1 MTNKFY
7 YIWKFKNYQLIS
19 IFILGSIFLFS
30 CSGGNKII
38 SDRQVNSLKDSAFS
52 NYRNSNFESA
62 YGYYNLLLKTKSETR
77 NDIFYAAQTAA
88 FSGHYKR
95 SVELIDLMLKKY
107 KNQDAGKLVQLIID
121 SNWNYYS
128 SLKKEKKFKKV
139 NDLLETQ
146 KADTSFLDLS
156 RLVNNLF
163 IKDQNARKQYQKDPS
178 SENEFLLQKSDS
190 INHILVDSI
199 LNQYGFLSYKK
210 IGYKAN
216 SALAIL
222 YQHLDEKSFMDNF
235 YLIQKAH
242 KEEAI
247 LSPDYALILDRYL
260 VRSDKKQEY
269 GTQCYYDSL
278 KKSFLFKPI
287 RDLKNIEKRRWEMG
301 LDSLTTYAR
310 NNKILIE
317 EEK

>member
-1 MTNKFY
+1 LINRFY
-7 YIWKFKNYQLIS
+7 YIWKFQNYQLIS
-19 IFILGSIFLFS
+19 IFILVSFFLFS

-38 SDRQVNSLKDSAFS
+38 SDRQVNSLRDTAFS
-52 NYRNSNFESA
+52 NYRNSNFQSS
-62 YGYYNLLLKTKSETR
+62 YIYYNLLLKTKSETL

-95 SVELIDLMLKKY
+95 SVELMELMLKKY
-107 KNQDAGKLVQLIID
+107 KNQDAGKLVKHIIN

-139 NDLLETQ
+139 YNLLQSQ

-156 RLVNNLF
+156 RLLNNLF
-163 IKDQNARKQYQKDPS
+163 IKDQYARKQYQKDPS
-178 SENEFLLQKSDS
+178 SENELLSQKTDS

-216 SALAIL
+216 SSLAIL
-222 YQHLDEKSFMDNF
+222 YQHLDAKSFMDNF

-247 LSPDYALILDRYL
+247 LLPDYALILDRYL
-260 VRSDKKQEY
+260 VRSNKKQEY
-269 GTQCYYDSL
+269 GTQYYYDSL
-278 KKSFLFKPI
+278 KKNFLFKPI
-287 RDLKNIEKRRWEMG
+287 RDLENIEKRRWKMG

-317 EEK
+317 EER